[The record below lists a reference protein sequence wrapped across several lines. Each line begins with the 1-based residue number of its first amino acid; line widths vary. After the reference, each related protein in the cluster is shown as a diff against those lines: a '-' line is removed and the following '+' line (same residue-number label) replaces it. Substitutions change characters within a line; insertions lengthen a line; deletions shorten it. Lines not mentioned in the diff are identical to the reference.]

1 MTKRCDPMQFHFVC
15 LREGRGGDSI
25 CAQGILRPSV
35 CDGNSR
41 KPPPLPTPSMQQ
53 TINRHIR
60 IFHLDLGI
68 RKRDAANTVM
78 RGCIQCNF
86 AKMNILS
93 CMLYELGAIDHKKND
108 KLNRRNTKIKKY
120 ILV

>member
-1 MTKRCDPMQFHFVC
+1 MRPHAVP
-15 LREGRGGDSI
+15 LRLLEGGRGGDSI

-41 KPPPLPTPSMQQ
+41 KPPHPPHTMQQ

-78 RGCIQCNF
+78 RGCIRCNF
-86 AKMNILS
+86 AKMNTLS
-93 CMLYELGAIDHKKND
+93 SNLNDLGAIDHKKEPQ
-108 KLNRRNTKIKKY
+108 LTK
-120 ILV
+120 